1 MKTKRPLSLDKKLAM
16 NLSVQIPAN
25 TERKRSDFGL
35 MEEIKNIPSDKA
47 DIQKI
52 LFVEKHESILNDFC
66 SDGSTKQS

>member
-16 NLSVQIPAN
+16 NLSVQIPTN

-35 MEEIKNIPSDKA
+35 MEEIKNIQSDKA

-52 LFVEKHESILNDFC
+52 TFV
-66 SDGSTKQS
+66 